1 MTDQQIIEHLK
12 SGDQVAAFTALYKAF
27 PMVKSHVRKHSGTST
42 EAEDIFQE
50 ALIILLKKV
59 HLPEF
64 QLSSSLSTYVFGISK
79 FLWNNE
85 LRKRKPHLEFQLDH
99 AGEID
104 PTEYNEMDERI
115 GFAQKALQSVSER
128 CREIFQLFYIERLSM
143 KSIAEK
149 LGYTNE
155 QNAKTQKYK
164 CLEKARE
171 SYDVMSNQY
180 QSAEP

>member
-27 PMVKSHVRKHSGTST
+27 PLVKSHIRKHHGSSA
-42 EAEDIFQE
+42 EAEDVFQE

-59 HLPEF
+59 HQPQF
-64 QLSSSLSTYVFGISK
+64 SLSSSLSTFVFGISK

-85 LRKRKPHLEFQLDH
+85 LRKRKPHLELQIDH

-104 PTEYNEMDERI
+104 PVEDAEQDERI

-128 CREIFQLFYIERLSM
+128 CREILQLFYIDRISM

-171 SYDVMSNQY
+171 SYEIMSNQY